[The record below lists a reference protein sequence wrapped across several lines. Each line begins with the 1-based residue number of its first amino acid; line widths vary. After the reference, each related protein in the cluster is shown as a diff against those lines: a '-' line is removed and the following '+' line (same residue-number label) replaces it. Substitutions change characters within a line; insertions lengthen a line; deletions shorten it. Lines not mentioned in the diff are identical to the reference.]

1 MLQISHV
8 ACRMPEPGAGSDD
21 VQLSVNKEA
30 VIEDF
35 EIIGKGL
42 VSEIITRDQLVSSG
56 AS

>member
-8 ACRMPEPGAGSDD
+8 ACRMPQPGAGSDD

-42 VSEIITRDQLVSSG
+42 VSEIITRDQLVSSD